1 MMNEMNKREQSE
13 FNMAVS
19 YLNRLN
25 VLFYTADEAAISLN
39 IYTWFHTLMALF
51 RELSTEMDNDEIKK
65 HEAMIV
71 ELNTSVSAHISN
83 NQPGEPVNCSLV
95 FKLQKFEVELRR
107 ILKDAGLQQRMMD
120 EASRALK

>member
-1 MMNEMNKREQSE
+1 MNEMNKREQSE

-51 RELSTEMDNDEIKK
+51 RELSTEMSDDEIKQN
-65 HEAMIV
+65 EAKIIQ
-71 ELNTSVSAHISN
+71 LNTSVSNHISN

-95 FKLQKFEVELRR
+95 FQLQSFEVNLRR
-107 ILKDAGLQQRMMD
+107 LMKDAGLQQRMMD
-120 EASRALK
+120 EAAKALR